1 MSRDFAEMTGNVM
14 SERITRILLTVLL
27 VAGAIFVSASPY
39 FLRLAKTEYTFF
51 TTFLS
56 VAVLHICLRHKLSEL
71 GLLAV
76 STAVLVAIAAR
87 GDHFP
92 PGAPLCL
99 TCLGLASLVIL
110 GIRMA
115 WSPRDGRAVIVWGF
129 VAGLSIIC
137 LGWVIPS
144 MLTWVARSNPKGFD
158 LYLYS
163 FDGSLRFQPSFLLG
177 KAFLKWP
184 IFGKFSTAIYMA
196 IASIYMFV
204 FADLLLREVKKA
216 KAVFLA
222 FLVSGPI
229 GILFYNLFP
238 ALGPLYLFGGNFPL
252 RPLPA
257 SAIQHLRLEP
267 VSLYGFPNAMPS
279 LHMTWALLAFWY
291 SSGASWWVRVVASV
305 FLAFTVLSTLGTGEH
320 YLADLV
326 VAMPFSLMILA
337 VFSFSAAWADAWR
350 IRAIVFG
357 LAATVLWMTLLRFQ
371 PHLFWISPGIP
382 WTLITLTVVATLL
395 LQGRLPISTEAE
407 VASVDRSKVQEQGS
421 TDVLRPGVSPS

>member
-1 MSRDFAEMTGNVM
+1 M
-14 SERITRILLTVLL
+14 SERISRIVLTVLL
-27 VAGAIFVSASPY
+27 VAAAILVAQDAY

-51 TTFLS
+51 TTFIS
-56 VAVLHICLRHKLSEL
+56 VTVLHIRLRHKLSEL
-71 GLLAV
+71 GLLAL
-76 STAVLVAIAAR
+76 STAALVAIAAR
-87 GDHFP
+87 RDHFP

-115 WSPRDGRAVIVWGF
+115 WWPKGARAVIVWGF
-129 VAGLSIIC
+129 AAGLSIVC

-144 MLTWVARSNPKGFD
+144 MLTWVAKSNPKGFD

-177 KAFLKWP
+177 RAFLMWP
-184 IFGKFSTAIYMA
+184 LFGKFSTAVYMA
-196 IASIYMFV
+196 ISSIYMFV

-222 FLVSGPI
+222 FLVSGPV

-257 SAIQHLRLEP
+257 TAIQHLRLEP
-267 VSLYGFPNAMPS
+267 ISLYGFPNAMPS
-279 LHMTWALLAFWY
+279 LHMTWALLAMWY
-291 SSGASWWVRVVASV
+291 ARGAAWWVRLVASV

-326 VAMPFSLMILA
+326 VAMPFSLMLLA
-337 VFSFSAAWADAWR
+337 AFSFSSAWADAWR

-371 PHLFWISPGIP
+371 PHFFWISPGIP
-382 WTLITLTVVATLL
+382 WTLITLTVAATVFLE
-395 LQGRLPISTEAE
+395 GRLGVSSEREITSFERAKVPEPGSAE
-407 VASVDRSKVQEQGS
+407 G
-421 TDVLRPGVSPS
+421 LRPDTSPS

>member
-1 MSRDFAEMTGNVM
+1 M

-27 VAGAIFVSASPY
+27 VAGALFVAANPY

-51 TTFLS
+51 TTFIS
-56 VAVLHICLRHKLSEL
+56 VTVLHIRLRHKLSEL
-71 GLLAV
+71 GLLV
-76 STAVLVAIAAR
+76 LSTAALVAIAAR
-87 GDHFP
+87 SDHFP

-110 GIRMA
+110 GIHSVWLPKDR
-115 WSPRDGRAVIVWGF
+115 RAIIGWGF
-129 VAGLSIIC
+129 VAGMSIVF
-137 LGWVIPS
+137 LGWVIPP
-144 MLTWVARSNPKGFD
+144 MLTWVAKANPKGFD

-163 FDGSLRFQPSFLLG
+163 FDASLRFQPSFLLG

-184 IFGKFSTAIYMA
+184 VFGKFSTAVYMA
-196 IASIYMFV
+196 ISSIYMFV
-204 FADLLLREVKKA
+204 FADLLLRDIKKA
-216 KAVFLA
+216 KPVFLA
-222 FLVSGPI
+222 FLISGPL

-238 ALGPLYLFGGNFPL
+238 ALGPLYLFGANFPL

-291 SSGASWWVRVVASV
+291 SRGAASWVRIVASV
-305 FLAFTVLSTLGTGEH
+305 FLTFTVLSTLGTGEH

-337 VFSFSAAWADAWR
+337 AFSFSAAWADAWR

-357 LAATVLWMTLLRFQ
+357 LASTVLWMTLLRFQ
-371 PHLFWISPGIP
+371 PHLFWVSPGIP
-382 WTLITLTVVATLL
+382 WTLIILTVAATLL
-395 LQGRLPISTEAE
+395 LEGRLASSSEPAATSLGLAKVAAQSPTE
-407 VASVDRSKVQEQGS
+407 
-421 TDVLRPGVSPS
+421 VLRPDVTPS

>member
-1 MSRDFAEMTGNVM
+1 MNDM
-14 SERITRILLTVLL
+14 SERLTRILLTVLL
-27 VAGAIFVSASPY
+27 VAGAIFVAASPY

-51 TTFLS
+51 TTFIS
-56 VAVLHICLRHKLSEL
+56 VTVLHIRLRHTLSEL
-71 GLLAV
+71 GLLALF
-76 STAVLVAIAAR
+76 TAALVAIAAR
-87 GDHFP
+87 GDRFP

-110 GIRMA
+110 GVRMA
-115 WSPRDGRAVIVWGF
+115 WSRKGARAVIVWGF
-129 VAGLSIIC
+129 FAGLSIVC

-144 MLTWVARSNPKGFD
+144 MLTWVAKSNPKGFD

-163 FDGSLRFQPSFLLG
+163 FDASLRFQPSFLLG

-184 IFGKFSTAIYMA
+184 LFGKFSTAVYMA
-196 IASIYMFV
+196 ISSIYMFV
-204 FADLLLREVKKA
+204 FADLLLRKLKEA

-222 FLVSGPI
+222 FLVSGPV

-257 SAIQHLRLEP
+257 NAIQHLRLEP

-279 LHMTWALLAFWY
+279 LHMTWALLALWY
-291 SSGASWWVRVVASV
+291 ARGAALWVRIVASV

-320 YLADLV
+320 YLADLI
-326 VAMPFSLMILA
+326 VALPFSLMLLA
-337 VFSFSAAWADAWR
+337 AFSFSAPWADAWR

-371 PHLFWISPGIP
+371 PHFFWISPGIP
-382 WTLITLTVVATLL
+382 WTLITLTVAVTVFLE
-395 LQGRLPISTEAE
+395 GRLAASSQGEIPSLDRAKLPEPGSAE
-407 VASVDRSKVQEQGS
+407 
-421 TDVLRPGVSPS
+421 VLRPDASPS

>member
-1 MSRDFAEMTGNVM
+1 M

-27 VAGAIFVSASPY
+27 VAGAIFVAANPY

-56 VAVLHICLRHKLSEL
+56 VTVLHIRLRHKLSEF
-71 GLLAV
+71 GLLAF
-76 STAVLVAIAAR
+76 STLALVAIAAR

-99 TCLGLASLVIL
+99 TCLGLASLLIL

-115 WSPRDGRAVIVWGF
+115 WSPGGGRAVIVWGF
-129 VAGLSIIC
+129 VAGLSIVC

-144 MLTWVARSNPKGFD
+144 MLTSVAKANPKGFD

-163 FDGSLRFQPSFLLG
+163 FDGSLRFQPSFVLG

-184 IFGKFSTAIYMA
+184 LFAKVATAVYMA
-196 IASIYMFV
+196 ISSIYMFV
-204 FADLLLREVKKA
+204 FADLLLRQVKMA

-222 FLVSGPI
+222 FLVSGPV

-252 RPLPA
+252 RPLSA

-291 SSGASWWVRVVASV
+291 SRGAARWIRLVAAV
-305 FLAFTVLSTLGTGEH
+305 FLIFTVLSTLGTGEH

-337 VFSFSAAWADAWR
+337 AFSFSAAWVDAWR
-350 IRAIVFG
+350 IRSIVFG

-371 PHLFWISPGIP
+371 PHFFWISPGIP
-382 WTLITLTVVATLL
+382 WTLIILTVSATLL
-395 LQGRLPISTEAE
+395 LEGHLAMTSQGEVISLNRTKLA
-407 VASVDRSKVQEQGS
+407 EQGS
-421 TDVLRPGVSPS
+421 AEALRPDASPS